1 MSELNLLFADG
12 NKLISYNDDT
22 YHTPGCPTCDYGS
35 QYVNDIS
42 IVTTNY
48 HINIV
53 FNQMYEFAFSTAD
66 AIAIFAVDL
75 SNMTEQDFINH
86 IDKRI
91 HEHDAL
97 EIYTVTRRNKS

>member
-1 MSELNLLFADG
+1 MSDLNLLFADG

-35 QYVNDIS
+35 SYVNEIT

-48 HINIV
+48 RIDIELR
-53 FNQMYEFAFSTAD
+53 QMYAYSFSTAD

-91 HEHDAL
+91 HEYDAL
-97 EIYTVTRRNKS
+97 EEYYVTRRN